1 MCDTMWNY
9 VYAIF
14 CIRRVIQERIIKMRD
29 SIALRL
35 GKWIEG

>member
-14 CIRRVIQERIIKMRD
+14 CIRRSDTRVNYKD
-29 SIALRL
+29 A
-35 GKWIEG
+35 G